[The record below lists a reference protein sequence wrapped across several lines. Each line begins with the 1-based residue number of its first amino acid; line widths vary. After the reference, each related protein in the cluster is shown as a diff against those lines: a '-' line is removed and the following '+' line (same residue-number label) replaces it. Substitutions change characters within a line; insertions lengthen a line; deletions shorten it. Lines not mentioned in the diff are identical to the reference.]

1 MLPDTHIK
9 ERISLSHIKIL
20 TANAGFAFQEHDE
33 DFGIDG
39 SICEVIYKTKRRPYS
54 STGFGLDFQLK
65 ATVNAIPKAGFFL
78 YDLEVKNYLDLIE
91 KNVGRERILILYI
104 LPRDRSQWVEIDA
117 EKTILRK
124 AAYWCSL
131 KGLPEVKNKEK
142 VRIKIPEKNLLT
154 SEVLIELINKVKGG
168 CVL

>member
-9 ERISLSHIKIL
+9 ERISLSYIKIL
-20 TANAGFAFQEHDE
+20 SAKAGFVCQEYNE
-33 DFGIDG
+33 DFGMDG
-39 SICEVIYKTKRRPYS
+39 SICEVKYKKGRKAYRT
-54 STGFGLDFQLK
+54 TGFGLDFQLK
-65 ATVNAIPKAGFFL
+65 ATVNAIPKKGLFL
-78 YDLEVKNYLDLIE
+78 YDLEVKNYADLIE
-91 KNVGRERILILYI
+91 KNVGRERVLILYI
-104 LPRDRSQWVEIDA
+104 LPRERSQWVQTDI

-131 KGLPEVKNKEK
+131 KGFPEVENKEK

>member
-9 ERISLSHIKIL
+9 EQISLSHIKIL
-20 TANAGFAFQEHDE
+20 SANAGFAFQEYNE
-33 DFGIDG
+33 DFGMDG
-39 SICEVIYKTKRRPYS
+39 SICEIKYKKERKAYRT
-54 STGFGLDFQLK
+54 TGFCLDFQLK
-65 ATVNAIPKAGFFL
+65 ATVNAIPKKGLFL
-78 YDLEVKNYLDLIE
+78 YDLEVKNYIDLIE
-91 KNVGRERILILYI
+91 KNIGKERILILYI

-131 KGLPEVKNKEK
+131 KGFPEVKNKEK
-142 VRIKIPEKNLLT
+142 VRIKIPKKNLLT